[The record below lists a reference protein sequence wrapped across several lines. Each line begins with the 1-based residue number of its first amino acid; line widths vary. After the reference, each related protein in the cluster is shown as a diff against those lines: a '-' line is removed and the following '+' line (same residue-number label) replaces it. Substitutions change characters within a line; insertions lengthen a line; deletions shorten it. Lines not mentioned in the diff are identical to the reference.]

1 MSELA
6 RKASLPITLPVL
18 SQGRLLG
25 IGKDSGFIYSRL
37 LDMSGNRL
45 TAFLDCSLA

>member
-37 LDMSGNRL
+37 LDMSGNSVNQDL
-45 TAFLDCSLA
+45 VEPFV